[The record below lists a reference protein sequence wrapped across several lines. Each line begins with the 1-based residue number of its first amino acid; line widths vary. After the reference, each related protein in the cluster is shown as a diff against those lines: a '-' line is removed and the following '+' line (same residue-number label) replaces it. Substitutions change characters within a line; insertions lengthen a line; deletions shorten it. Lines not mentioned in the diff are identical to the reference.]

1 METNQLQP
9 PSTDRTVP
17 LEEVAPAMLMFN
29 VVLVL
34 IIAILFLLGWG
45 WRALVAPVTS
55 IWTYLLAIPIL
66 ALSVVLHEG
75 IHGLMILLPGGKPIS
90 DVKFGFMKEYLAPY
104 AHCTTPLKAWQYR
117 VVVLAPGLVL
127 GVLPTLAALWLGW
140 GWLLWYG
147 VLMMSV
153 ALGDLLVWWMIRDL
167 PRDTLLMD
175 HPAAVGCLIVEQ
187 EDTAHD

>member
-1 METNQLQP
+1 METNQPLP

-17 LEEVAPAMLMFN
+17 LEEVAPAALILN
-29 VVLVL
+29 VVLV
-34 IIAILFLLGWG
+34 IITVTLFLLGWG

-55 IWTYLLAIPIL
+55 AWTYLLAIPVF

-75 IHGLMILLPGGKPIS
+75 IHGLMMLVPGGKPLS
-90 DVKFGFMKEYLAPY
+90 DIRFGFLREYLAPY
-104 AHCTTPLKAWQYR
+104 AHCTTPLHAWQYR
-117 VVVLAPGLVL
+117 IVVLAPGFVL
-127 GVLPTLAALWLGW
+127 GVLPTLAALWIGW

-167 PRDTLLMD
+167 PRRILLMD
-175 HPAAVGCLIVEQ
+175 HPSAVGCIIVEKA
-187 EDTAHD
+187 DAPHD